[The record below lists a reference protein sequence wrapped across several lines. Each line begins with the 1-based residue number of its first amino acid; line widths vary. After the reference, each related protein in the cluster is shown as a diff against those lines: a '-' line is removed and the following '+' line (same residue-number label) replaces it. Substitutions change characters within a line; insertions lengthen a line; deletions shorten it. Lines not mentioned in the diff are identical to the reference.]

1 VREFL
6 TQEPDE
12 YWNQYARVDI
22 DKATIESLVPPG
34 TVLWIKSDSHAWVD
48 MKEKGFLPPTDIPE
62 DEDTRMVQA
71 RLNIPLSTVRVEF
84 WILRV
89 LAG

>member
-1 VREFL
+1 
-6 TQEPDE
+6 
-12 YWNQYARVDI
+12 
-22 DKATIESLVPPG
+22 
-34 TVLWIKSDSHAWVD
+34 